1 MTYTRL
7 LKKGMAGEDVRAV
20 KDKLVELG
28 HLRVAT
34 HNMFGGDTKD
44 AVKALQRAR
53 GLEADGVVGPL
64 TWAALFGG
72 IPPDTSEPAEPSDKA
87 KRMCELAA
95 LYIGHPYVWGA
106 SGQQNPS
113 NSYIYG
119 RNQTRADAERSI
131 RFRDNLTRRG
141 VTEMR
146 CFDCSGFISFLM
158 REVGVWNSRRD
169 CDGLWKLCMPIN
181 KAELRAGDFLL
192 RGSDADKTHIGLYI
206 GGGWCIHAKGRDVG
220 VVKEPIDL
228 KAGYWKY
235 FGRCGLLEK

>member
-1 MTYTRL
+1 MVYTRL
-7 LKKGMAGEDVRAV
+7 LKKGMSGEDVRAV
-20 KDKLVELG
+20 KDRLLELG
-28 HLRVAT
+28 YLKAST
-34 HNMFGGDTKD
+34 HSTFGSDTRS
-44 AVKALQRAR
+44 AVKAFQKAN
-53 GLEADGVVGPL
+53 GLTADGLVGTA
-64 TWAALFGG
+64 TWAALFGDAA
-72 IPPDTSEPAEPSDKA
+72 PVAPAEPSDMA

-106 SGQQNPS
+106 SGQVNPT

-119 RNQTRADAERSI
+119 RNQTKADAERSI
-131 RFRDNLTRRG
+131 KFRDNLTKAG
-141 VTEMR
+141 VTGMR

-192 RGSDADKTHIGLYI
+192 RGSDADKTHIGLYV

-235 FGRCGLLEK
+235 FGRCSLLQ

>member
-28 HLRVAT
+28 YLKTAT
-34 HNMFGGDTKD
+34 HSTFGGDTKE
-44 AVKALQRAR
+44 AVKTFQRAE

-72 IPPDTSEPAEPSDKA
+72 KPPDTLAPAEPSDKA

-106 SGQQNPS
+106 SGQRNPS

-119 RNQTRADAERSI
+119 RNQTKADADRSI
-131 RFRDNLTRRG
+131 RFRDGLTKQG

-158 REVGVWNSRRD
+158 REVGAWDGRRD
-169 CDGLWKLCMPIN
+169 CDGLWSYCTPID
-181 KAELRAGDFLL
+181 KSELTAGDFLL
-192 RGSDADKTHIGLYI
+192 RGSATDKTHIGLYI
-206 GGGWCIHAKGRDVG
+206 GCGWCIHAKGRDVG

-235 FGRCGLLEK
+235 FGRCKLLSK